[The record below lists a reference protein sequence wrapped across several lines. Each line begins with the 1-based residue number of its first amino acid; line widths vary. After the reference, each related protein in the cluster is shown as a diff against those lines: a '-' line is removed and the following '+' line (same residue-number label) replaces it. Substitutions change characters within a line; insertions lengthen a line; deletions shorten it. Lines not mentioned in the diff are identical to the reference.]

1 MADDA
6 FNGAVLTY
14 PTTSTIV
21 GNGLRD
27 ASYNESGA
35 DVDLSVTTS
44 TTGEGRP
51 GITKKELTCTVLGH
65 CTAATLQHG
74 STGKI
79 TLDIGDEN
87 SIDIDPAYISN
98 RSRGGSMDGEVT
110 TNITF
115 RPRATS

>member
-1 MADDA
+1 MADDI
-6 FNGAVLTY
+6 FNGAVLTW

-27 ASYNESGA
+27 ANYSETGA

-44 TTGEGRP
+44 STGEGRP

-65 CTAATLQHG
+65 CTDATLQQG

-79 TLDIGDEN
+79 TLDIGDAVN
-87 SIDIDPAYISN
+87 IPIDPAYISS

-110 TNITF
+110 TNFTF
-115 RPRATS
+115 RPRTAS